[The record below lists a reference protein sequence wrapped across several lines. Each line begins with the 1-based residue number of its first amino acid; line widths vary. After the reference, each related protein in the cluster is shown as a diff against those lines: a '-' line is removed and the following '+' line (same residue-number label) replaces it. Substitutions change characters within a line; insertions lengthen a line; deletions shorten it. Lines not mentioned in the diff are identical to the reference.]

1 MPLSR
6 PVLVAHLVEQL
17 QFLDASCAAFDAGA
31 EIEAKRL
38 AVSLRVLLHDTASS
52 HSVLGQLGEKDK
64 MRFPSNLLRDKTPE
78 LALDVRS
85 TMPGL
90 AVLGVPLEGGEPGW
104 EPFCVTAPLD
114 AETSTMSF
122 EEWWKPSVMF
132 DGTGHGFS
140 RRNFVLIVS
149 NKHGGAHVDASGLPQ
164 DFADLTAG
172 SIGWVVDAGPVTASP
187 APSALR
193 QIAEEARHAIRSR
206 FGAELGVSQT
216 APETTRNPQPQ
227 SMYVGGM
234 SSWRESPL
242 LRGRA

>member
-1 MPLSR
+1 M
-6 PVLVAHLVEQL
+6 
-17 QFLDASCAAFDAGA
+17 
-31 EIEAKRL
+31 
-38 AVSLRVLLHDTASS
+38 
-52 HSVLGQLGEKDK
+52 
-64 MRFPSNLLRDKTPE
+64 
-78 LALDVRS
+78 ALDVRS

-90 AVLGVPLEGGEPGW
+90 AVLRVPFEGGEPGW

-114 AETSTMSF
+114 AQTSTMSF

-149 NKHGGAHVDASGLPQ
+149 NKNGGAHVDASGLPQ

-172 SIGWVVDAGPVTASP
+172 SIGWIVNAGLVTASP

-193 QIAEEARHAIRSR
+193 QIAEEVRYAIRAH
-206 FGAELGVSQT
+206 FGVELGASQI
-216 APETTRNPQPQ
+216 APEMARTPQPA
-227 SMYVGGM
+227 SMYVGGI

-242 LRGRA
+242 LPGRA